1 MDRGWCC
8 YGAGTTARRTV
19 STAFGAS
26 NRGYQ
31 TVVISDCVASM
42 RGKDHHW
49 MALELMARSIA
60 WVLSVE
66 ELKAKLRAGASLRS

>member
-1 MDRGWCC
+1 VL
-8 YGAGTTARRTV
+8 AGVNTDTCV
-19 STAFGAS
+19 YSTAFGAS